1 MNAFAHRLG
10 LRFPLIQA
18 PMAGVQAHALTVAVS
33 EAGALG
39 SLPAAMLSPA
49 ALRDELQAIRAK
61 TSRPWNLNFFC
72 HVEPAPDAQAE
83 GAWLKALQP
92 YYAELGV
99 DVAQAGSGA
108 SRAPFDE
115 AAAALVEELRPPVV
129 SFHFGLPPAVLLQR
143 VKQAGAFV
151 LSSATTL
158 GEARWLEANGAD
170 AVIAQGLE
178 AGGHR
183 GHFLSDDLSRQL
195 GTFALLPQLKA
206 ALKVPVIA
214 AGGIADAAG
223 VTAAMAL
230 GADAVQVG
238 TAYLLCD
245 EATTSALH
253 RAALQS
259 EAAQHTALTNLFTG
273 RPARGIVNRVM
284 REQGPLRAPPHPAFP
299 RATAALAPL
308 RAAAEARGS
317 GDFSPLWS
325 GQNPRGCR
333 PAPAAELT
341 HALCRGFAN
350 LEPQT

>member
-1 MNAFAHRLG
+1 MNAFAQRLG
-10 LRFPLIQA
+10 LRWPLIQA
-18 PMAGVQAHALTVAVS
+18 PMAGVQLHALTVAVS

-39 SLPAAMLSPA
+39 SLPAAMLSPD
-49 ALRDELQAIRAK
+49 ALRNELQAIRAK
-61 TSRPWNLNFFC
+61 TAKPFNLNFFC
-72 HVEPAPDAQAE
+72 HEEPAPDPAAE
-83 GAWLKALQP
+83 AVWLATLRP
-92 YYAELGV
+92 YYAALGV
-99 DVAQAGSGA
+99 DPAQAGSGA
-108 SRAPFDE
+108 SRAPFGE
-115 AAAALVEELRPPVV
+115 AAAALVEEFRPPVV
-129 SFHFGLPPAVLLQR
+129 SFHFGLPPPDLLQR
-143 VKQAGAFV
+143 VKATGAFV

-158 GEARWLEANGAD
+158 DEARWLQQHGAD

-183 GHFLSDDLSRQL
+183 GHFLSDDLSRQQ

-206 ALKVPVIA
+206 ALRVPVVA

-223 VTAAMAL
+223 VAAAMAL

-245 EATTSALH
+245 EATTSKVH

-259 EAAQHTALTNLFTG
+259 EAAVHTALTNLFTG

-284 REQGPLRAPPHPAFP
+284 RELGPLRAAPHPAFP

-333 PAPAAELT
+333 AVPAATLT
-341 HALCRGFAN
+341 QALCRGFDN
-350 LEPQT
+350 LEPHS